1 MICIADFFDPDANLT
16 RWAGRIASMKD
27 VNLSIVTYSE
37 AKQAIQKIRYQVFQL
52 EQGVDPAL
60 EFDGLDETAIHLLAQ
75 QESNPIGTARI
86 RFLSDQLAKIERVSV
101 LASERGQG
109 IGRKLMEAAI
119 ALISEKG
126 IPEIK
131 INAQIQVCSFYQ
143 NLGFE
148 PCGEI
153 FDEAGIPHIEMRRQ
167 VF

>member
-1 MICIADFFDPDANLT
+1 
-16 RWAGRIASMKD
+16 MKQ
-27 VNLSIVTYSE
+27 VTLSIVTYAK
-37 AKQAIQKIRYQVFQL
+37 AKQAIQKIRHQVFQL

-75 QESNPIGTARI
+75 QESEPIGTTRI
-86 RFLSDQLAKIERVSV
+86 RFLSNQLAKIERVSV
-101 LASERGQG
+101 LASRRGQG
-109 IGRKLMEAAI
+109 IGRRLMETAI

-148 PCGEI
+148 PWGEI